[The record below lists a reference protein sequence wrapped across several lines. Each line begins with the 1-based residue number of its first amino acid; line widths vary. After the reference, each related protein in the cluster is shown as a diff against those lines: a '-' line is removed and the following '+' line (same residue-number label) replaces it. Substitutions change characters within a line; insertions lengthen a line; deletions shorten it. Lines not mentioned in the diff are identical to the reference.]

1 MSESELP
8 VPPAAVAEHT
18 AGNVPTLGAVDLAL
32 IGLVTIWG
40 VNFVVV
46 KAAVAQFLPLG
57 FTALR
62 FVFAATMLTAAA
74 ALAGLSFRVSRAD
87 LGRLAL
93 LGLVGNILY
102 QPMFVIGLAH
112 TTAGNSSIILASAPV
127 IVAVESHFLRVE
139 RLSAR
144 AWAGVWL
151 SCLGLGLVIVGGSK
165 TLSLAPETLLGDVL
179 TLGAAVC
186 WGTYT
191 VMARPVVARLNP
203 LVVTAY
209 AVLIGAAALL
219 LIATPAF
226 AAQDWGVVT
235 LGGWAGL
242 LYSGLLAIGLGY
254 AICVKGVQRLG
265 GSRTAVYSNLTPI
278 IATLTGVIFLGEHI
292 TALQI
297 VGAACVL
304 GGIVLTRVRG

>member
-18 AGNVPTLGAVDLAL
+18 AGNVPTLGAMDLAL

-219 LIATPAF
+219 LIATPSF
-226 AAQDWGVVT
+226 AAQDWGAVT
-235 LGGWAGL
+235 PGGWAGL

-254 AICVKGVQRLG
+254 AIWVKGVQRLG

>member
-1 MSESELP
+1 MNESELP
-8 VPPAAVAEHT
+8 ASAALSERA
-18 AGNVPTLGAVDLAL
+18 ARSIAPFGAMDLAL

-40 VNFVVV
+40 VNFVVI
-46 KAAVAQFLPLG
+46 KAAVAEILPLG

-62 FVFAATMLTAAA
+62 FTFASAMLVAAA
-74 ALAGLSFRVSRAD
+74 ALAGLSLRVSRAD

-93 LGLVGNILY
+93 LGLVGNVLY

-127 IVAVESHFLRVE
+127 IVAVESHFLKEE

-144 AWAGVWL
+144 AWAGVLL
-151 SCLGLGLVIVGGSK
+151 SFVGLGLVIVGGPK
-165 TLSLAPETLLGDVL
+165 ALSLAPETLLGDVL
-179 TLGAAVC
+179 TLGAAIC

-191 VMARPVVARLNP
+191 VMARPVVARLDP

-209 AVLIGAAALL
+209 AVLVGAGALL
-219 LIATPAF
+219 LIAAPSF
-226 AAQDWGVVT
+226 AAQNWGAVT

-254 AICVKGVQRLG
+254 AIWVKGVQRLG
-265 GSRTAVYSNLTPI
+265 GSRTAVYSNLTPL
-278 IATLTGVIFLGEHI
+278 IAALTGVIFLGERI
-292 TALQI
+292 TLLQI

-304 GGIVLTRVRG
+304 GGIVLTRVKG